1 MVKKKT
7 KVIIMGAAGRDF
19 HNFNVFFRN
28 NPHYDVI
35 AFTAAQIIGISNRKY
50 PKELSG
56 RLYPHGILIYP
67 EKHLPELIKKHKI
80 DEVVLAYSDLKH
92 DSVMEKASLV
102 LAIGADF
109 RLMSM
114 NTTAIKTN
122 KPLISVCAVRTGAGK
137 GTISRE
143 ILNRLRSRGF
153 SPVVIRHPMPY
164 GDLKNQICQ
173 RFATQKDLDKYD
185 PTIEERE
192 EYEPYIE
199 KGYVVYAG
207 VDYEK
212 ILKEAEKEGN
222 IIVFEG
228 GNNDMPFYTSNK
240 HLKVV
245 VADPLR
251 PNDVFSYPGESNVI
265 MADVIIM
272 NKINVA
278 SNKNIKLC
286 EKKIRTLNKKSPII
300 RVRSIIRVD
309 RPELIRGKKVLV
321 VEDSPTVTHGSLGYA
336 AGLVAAQKYK
346 SSKHIDPRRYAVG
359 SIKNIYKKNK
369 HLKHVLPSAG
379 YTKTQ
384 LKDLERTIRKIHCDA
399 VILGTPMN
407 LSHVIKIKQPIVR
420 VSYKPK
426 ETVDGLLDKT
436 LNKFLKG
443 VK

>member
-1 MVKKKT
+1 MPKKN

-19 HNFNVFFRN
+19 HNFNTFFRDN
-28 NPHYDVI
+28 SRYDVI
-35 AFTAAQIIGISNRKY
+35 AFTVAQIIGISNRRY

-56 RLYPHGILIYP
+56 RLYPRGIPIYP
-67 EKHLPELIKKHKI
+67 EKQLPDLIRKHKI

-102 LAIGADF
+102 LAVGADF
-109 RLMSM
+109 KLMGM
-114 NTTAIKTN
+114 NTTAIRTE
-122 KPLISVCAVRTGAGK
+122 KPLITVCAIRTGAGK

-143 ILNRLRSRGF
+143 ILNRLRSKGF
-153 SPVVIRHPMPY
+153 NPVVIRHPMPY
-164 GDLKNQICQ
+164 GDLKKQTCQ
-173 RFATQKDLDKYD
+173 RFATQQDMDKYN

-192 EYEPYIE
+192 EYEPYVE
-199 KGYVVYAG
+199 RGFVVYSG
-207 VDYEK
+207 VDYGK
-212 ILKEAEKEGN
+212 ILKQAEKEGD

-228 GNNDMPFYTSNK
+228 GNNDIPFYTSK
-240 HLKVV
+240 RHLKVV

-278 SNKNIKLC
+278 SNRNIKLC
-286 EKKIRTLNKKSPII
+286 EEKIRTLNKKVPII
-300 RVRSIIRVD
+300 RVRSVVTVD
-309 RPELIRGKKVLV
+309 RPELIKGKKVLV
-321 VEDSPTVTHGSLGYA
+321 VEDSPTVTHGGLGYA

-346 SSKHIDPRRYAVG
+346 SAKHINPKRYAVG
-359 SIKNIYKKNK
+359 SIKKIFEENK

-384 LKDLERTIRKIHCDA
+384 LKDLEATIKKIHCDT
-399 VILGTPMN
+399 VILGTPVN
-407 LSHVIKIKQPIVR
+407 LSNIIKIRQPIAR

-426 ETVDGLLDKT
+426 EIRDGMLDKI
-436 LNKFLKG
+436 LNRFLKNS
-443 VK
+443 K